1 MFAHHYE
8 PNLRLT
14 AIMDSSR
21 LEELVANVVV
31 FDRQKF
37 RELLLHVAAESE
49 DDVRFGVTRLNK
61 ILYFSDFKAFAILGC
76 AITGATYR
84 RRDRGPVPDELPDV
98 LHEMEAEGEIER
110 IERRDLN
117 LLQKRIVP
125 LRAPDLSPFSDRE
138 IEIADRVMLE
148 LRTLD
153 ASQSRLLSHLD
164 VGWRIA
170 HHDEAIP
177 YHSAYI
183 SDRRPT
189 HRELAERGLVPAAW

>member
-1 MFAHHYE
+1 MFAHHHE
-8 PNLRLT
+8 PHLTLT

-148 LRTLD
+148 LHTLD

-164 VGWRIA
+164 VAWRIA

-183 SDRRPT
+183 SSSRPT
-189 HRELAERGLVPAAW
+189 HRELAERGLARAAW